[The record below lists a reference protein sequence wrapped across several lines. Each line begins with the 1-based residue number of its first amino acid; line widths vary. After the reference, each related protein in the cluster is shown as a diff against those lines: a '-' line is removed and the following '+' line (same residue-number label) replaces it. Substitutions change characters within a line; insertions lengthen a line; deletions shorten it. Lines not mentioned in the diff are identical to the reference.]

1 MAHKSKTLPKW
12 VNVPKREFIATGS
25 FKTAEIRGWN
35 GAVGTIRTSMYDGW
49 EGLKSVVLTF
59 LVSLGFV
66 RPLGT

>member
-1 MAHKSKTLPKW
+1 M
-12 VNVPKREFIATGS
+12 GS

-49 EGLKSVVLTF
+49 EGLKSVVLAF

-66 RPLGT
+66 RLPGA